1 MKGKVRATWYDEDI
15 VKTNVIHF
23 VSNVTWPQIDD
34 SCVVVVIDGN
44 SLLYTTL
51 IKESYSEF

>member
-1 MKGKVRATWYDEDI
+1 MRAIRYDEDI

>member
-1 MKGKVRATWYDEDI
+1 MQNWIYKSKGKIRAIRYDEDI

-44 SLLYTTL
+44 IL
-51 IKESYSEF
+51 IYYID

>member
-1 MKGKVRATWYDEDI
+1 MRAIWYDEDI

-44 SLLYTTL
+44 IL
-51 IKESYSEF
+51 IYYID

>member
-1 MKGKVRATWYDEDI
+1 MRAIWYDEDI

-34 SCVVVVIDGN
+34 SCVVVIDGN